1 MKFQAYRYYKQ
12 KQFQPN
18 QIAECFQ
25 KMISNLDLPDD
36 KASVSGTYNVGDN
49 TNETK
54 DISINDLRTICEIK
68 DRPYSL
74 AFSYSDPEEKY
85 GKSNIII
92 FHASRGVLQLGLNL
106 SGPESS
112 ETLFKIFEEALELEQ
127 ISPPEYR
134 DKKIEIIEER
144 LNSLEERLAEGR
156 KQLTCFLSYRF
167 NSRSKAIA
175 LELMRFLELLE
186 VNVVSGAGYEPRR
199 VDEKV
204 IARLEQPLDFLI
216 YLITQDGESTWT
228 RDELAYSLA
237 KGYAVVLLVESGAEI
252 GKSLLGNWEYLEFER
267 DHIGNTFVGILEAIH
282 YIKQEK
288 VVAKKYKKG

>member
-1 MKFQAYRYYKQ
+1 MKFQAYKYYKQ
-12 KQFQPN
+12 KRFKPN

-25 KMISNLDLPDD
+25 KIISKLELPDD
-36 KASVSGTYNVGDN
+36 NTSISGTYDVGDN
-49 TNETK
+49 TNESR
-54 DISINDLRTICEIK
+54 DISLNDLRTICEIK
-68 DRPYSL
+68 ALPYSV
-74 AFSYSDPEEKY
+74 AFSYPDPEEKY

-92 FHASRGVLQLGLNL
+92 FQVFRGELQLGLHL
-106 SGPESS
+106 SGPERS
-112 ETLFKIFEEALELEQ
+112 ETLFKTFEEALDLEQ
-127 ISPPEYR
+127 ISPPEYS
-134 DKKIEIIEER
+134 DEKITIIEER
-144 LNSLEERLAEGR
+144 LNSIEERLEEH

-167 NSRSKAIA
+167 NSRSKAVA

-186 VNVVSGAGYEPRR
+186 VHVVSGAGYEPRR

-216 YLITQDGESTWT
+216 YLITKDGESTWT

-252 GKSLLGNWEYLEFER
+252 GKGLLGNWEYLEFES
-267 DHIGNTFVGILEAIH
+267 DHISDTFVGILEAIR

-288 VVAKKYKKG
+288 VAGIKYKIG